1 MKKQKNKSN
10 IIPESCNLIAPD
22 RQCREMMLQMKS
34 TEMHVVIDMNAHRQA
49 IGMTKQQLA
58 DKMHKD
64 VSVVGKQIS
73 ENKRSNLMLFNAYEF
88 AEALG
93 GGVKFLTDEQIADLE
108 KIEDLKAAVADADKL
123 REENERLKTENT
135 QAIERINRLKAKLSA
150 KDEAVDRK
158 DILLNKLLTQNE
170 LLIKAMRKNRIDLT
184 FLDEI

>member
-1 MKKQKNKSN
+1 
-10 IIPESCNLIAPD
+10 
-22 RQCREMMLQMKS
+22 MKS
-34 TEMHVVIDMNAHRQA
+34 TEMHVVIDMNAHREAIQMSKQA
-49 IGMTKQQLA
+49 LA
-58 DKMHKD
+58 DKVHKD
-64 VSVVGKQIS
+64 VSVVGKQIT
-73 ENKRSNLMLFNAYEF
+73 ETKRTNMLLFNAYEF

-108 KIEDLKAAVADADKL
+108 RIKDLKAAAADADKL
-123 REENERLKTENT
+123 REENERLKAENA

-184 FLDEI
+184 FLDEL

>member
-1 MKKQKNKSN
+1 
-10 IIPESCNLIAPD
+10 
-22 RQCREMMLQMKS
+22 MKS
-34 TEMHVVIDMNAHRQA
+34 SEMHVVIDMNAHREAIQMSKQA
-49 IGMTKQQLA
+49 LA
-58 DKMHKD
+58 DKVHKD
-64 VSVVGKQIS
+64 VSVVGKQIT
-73 ENKRSNLMLFNAYEF
+73 ETKRTNMLLFNAYEF

-108 KIEDLKAAVADADKL
+108 HIGELKAAAADADKL
-123 REENERLKTENT
+123 REENERLKAENA